1 MSQAAAEAP
10 WNWSEL
16 RTRCVREASR
26 VLGDPHHAEDAAQE
40 ALARAWRKRHTC
52 RSADS
57 RVPWVLQITRNE
69 ALRIRRRL
77 GSQPVAHDVPDV
89 SDPRAQET
97 PAEEIAIRKL
107 DVSSALDTLSTEDR
121 LLVQLRY
128 EADLAQPHIAGLL
141 GIPEGTIKVRL
152 HRLRHRL
159 KAGLTEDQG

>member
-69 ALRIRRRL
+69 ALRIRSRL
-77 GSQPVAHDVPDV
+77 GSQPVPQEIEHVAGAGTEPD
-89 SDPRAQET
+89 A
-97 PAEEIAIRKL
+97 AEDAVIRKL
-107 DVSSALDTLSTEDR
+107 DVSTALGSLSREER
-121 LLVQLRY
+121 LLLQL
-128 EADLAQPHIAGLL
+128 
-141 GIPEGTIKVRL
+141 
-152 HRLRHRL
+152 
-159 KAGLTEDQG
+159 